1 MSKGSIDSAGR
12 CVTDLPSKAKLGF
25 CWQFITLAGFHCD
38 ALSIDLFAKAWGGG
52 GAVGGFKRD
61 GSLLKCG
68 EIRVA

>member
-52 GAVGGFKRD
+52 VELVGG
-61 GSLLKCG
+61 LK
-68 EIRVA
+68 EIAAYKSVGK